1 MAQTLVVY
9 LGLLF
14 IGALFANWADK
25 CNSKFLLFAIIVIY
39 ALIVGLRG
47 ESVGYDTLNYIHIMD
62 GSVGGS
68 STSEIGVSLLLNI
81 LSEKGLGYNSLFLFY
96 SFGTY
101 LFLLLRLW
109 DYRKKASFSMMV
121 FMMGLTM
128 LLPSMNIIRQML
140 AMSIVFYATRYICS
154 QRYILFLLF
163 ILLGAIFHLSSFVGL
178 LFFVTELLRWNQLK
192 KKTKVLFC
200 IGSLI
205 FVFIGITVLSK
216 LYFTRFSLYFETSES
231 NLGFLVLAK
240 MIMIILIY
248 ALTSSKKIVGL
259 EKLSD
264 PKLFSFKLVYYISLM
279 GLCIHVI
286 GYYYAQMGRIGF
298 YLEIFDIVFYSII
311 YKAGSSSQKLLAGLA
326 IVILYFF
333 PFLNNIISTTSTY
346 SPYLF
351 YWQ

>member
-14 IGALFANWADK
+14 IGTLFANWADK
-25 CNSKFLLFAIIVIY
+25 RNSKLFLYAIIVIY
-39 ALIVGLRG
+39 TLVVGLRG
-47 ESVGYDTLNYIHIMD
+47 ESVGYDTLNYIQIMD
-62 GSVGGS
+62 GSVSGS
-68 STSEIGVSLLLNI
+68 STSEIGFSILLNI

-96 SFGTY
+96 SFWTY
-101 LFLLLRLW
+101 FFLLLRLW

-128 LLPSMNIIRQML
+128 LLPSLNIIRQML
-140 AMSIVFYATRYICS
+140 AMSIVFYATRYISS

-192 KKTKVLFC
+192 KITKVLFC
-200 IGSLI
+200 IGSLM
-205 FVFIGITVLSK
+205 FVFIGIKVLSK
-216 LYFTRFSLYFETSES
+216 LYYTRFSLYFETSES
-231 NLGFLVLAK
+231 DLGFLVIAK
-240 MIMIILIY
+240 MIMLILIY
-248 ALTSSKKIVGL
+248 VLASSKKIAGL
-259 EKLSD
+259 EKISD
-264 PKLFSFKLVYYISLM
+264 SKLFSFKLVYYICLI
-279 GLCIHVI
+279 GLCLHMI

-311 YKAGSSSQKLLAGLA
+311 YKGGSSSQKLLAGFSIA
-326 IVILYFF
+326 ILYFV
-333 PFLNNIISTTSTY
+333 PFFNNIISKTSTY